1 MRPPNP
7 TDSAGLPEAE
17 TRGTAPRVHWTD
29 PQTVMHRVAHALSP
43 VQASAALGEI
53 TLRVHQHEAVAQLT
67 RILAEYRGAL
77 LADDVGL
84 GKTFVA
90 LAVGRQYDTVHVVA
104 PATLLPTWRT
114 AAARAGVAQ
123 VQCHSLHGWSRPAPP
138 VLPMRGSCLVIIDE
152 AHHLRN
158 ASTRRYRQLADSV
171 AACDVLLLSA
181 TPVHN
186 RPSDLRALLALFR
199 GQRLDAL
206 DDHSLAR
213 MVVRRRAQDIGT
225 DADAAV
231 GARPQRVAHATIREP
246 QDREVLDAILSL
258 PSPLPAHD
266 GAVAGA
272 LIRLGLLRAWCSSD
286 AALVHAL
293 TRRRLR
299 GEALRDAL
307 CAGRHLT
314 NDELRHWVVGDDAGQ
329 LAFPE
334 LLATHSV
341 ESGDL
346 LGVLDRH
353 LDAVAA
359 LARHLARTQPSPRDL
374 ARAGHVRG
382 ILARHP
388 QQPVVAFS
396 QYTRTVQSLFRALSD
411 IAGVGAI
418 MGTQARIASGP
429 LPRQELIGLFA
440 PSANGLPPPPAIQR
454 VRLLL
459 TTDLMAEGV
468 NLQDAGVV
476 VHLDMP
482 WTHAML
488 VQREGRALRM
498 HSPHHAVHVYTFGPD
513 KQVAAVLRAEQRVL
527 SKRLLG
533 QQLVGAEHGAPQSA
547 VDWQAAWQRLLQRW
561 HQLPL
566 HTSHPRE
573 IQSHSSH
580 APTLYA
586 TVRASSRT
594 GLNAICAL
602 VLIAGQD
609 QPLVLRARRC
619 ADGRLH
625 WTRSRH
631 PRALLRVARL
641 WKPQVLR
648 SSQSRVSRSEARR
661 AVRLLQRQLHRLHE
675 SAQLRS
681 LLGPSAMASSQVVMQ
696 ISERLAAIE
705 RSWPVP
711 RRRQQAEPLA
721 AARRCLSFVRGA
733 AAESAC
739 DRWLRRAPMPS
750 ARNAAANMATA
761 QLAWIADWQQEPVL
775 VRLMAANTSAATT
788 PTVDATVDATLYT
801 TPTDPPPAHQTLS
814 APPNAPGTMMLV
826 LLAR

>member
-7 TDSAGLPEAE
+7 TDSATLPEAA
-17 TRGTAPRVHWTD
+17 TNGTAHHVRFSD
-29 PQTVMHRVAHALSP
+29 PSTVMRRMAHALSP

-53 TLRVHQHEAVAQLT
+53 TLRTHQHEAVTQLT

-90 LAVGRQYDTVHVVA
+90 LAVSRQYDTVHVVA

-114 AAARAGVAQ
+114 AAARAGMAQ
-123 VQCHSLHGWSRPAPP
+123 VQCHSLHAWSRPAPP

-158 ASTRRYRQLADSV
+158 AATRRYRQLADSV

-186 RPSDLRALLALFR
+186 SPGDLRALLALFR

-206 DDHSLAR
+206 DDCSLAR
-213 MVVRRRAQDIGT
+213 MVVRRRAQDVGT
-225 DADAAV
+225 DDAA
-231 GARPQRVAHATIREP
+231 GTDTRPQRIAHATIREP

-258 PSPLPAHD
+258 PAPLPAHD
-266 GAVAGA
+266 GAMAGA

-314 NDELRHWVVGDDAGQ
+314 NDELRHWVIGDDAGQ

-334 LLATHSV
+334 LLATHRA

-346 LGVLDRH
+346 LNVLDRH

-359 LARHLARTQPSPRDL
+359 LARHLARTQPSSRDL
-374 ARAGHVRG
+374 ARAGHMRG
-382 ILARHP
+382 ILAHHP

-440 PSANGLPPPPAIQR
+440 PSANGLPPPPAMQR

-476 VHLDMP
+476 VHLDLP
-482 WTHAML
+482 WTHALL

-498 HSPHHAVHVYTFGPD
+498 HSPHRAVHVYTFGPD
-513 KQVAAVLRAEQRVL
+513 AQVAAVLRAEQRVL
-527 SKRLLG
+527 SKRVVG
-533 QQLVGAEHGAPQSA
+533 QQLVGREHGAPQSA
-547 VDWQAAWQRLLQRW
+547 ADWQAAWQRQLQRW
-561 HQLPL
+561 RQLPS
-566 HTSHPRE
+566 HASPHHEVPSTTS
-573 IQSHSSH
+573 QSH
-580 APTLYA
+580 TLYA
-586 TVRASSRT
+586 AVRASSRMR
-594 GLNAICAL
+594 AHVICAV
-602 VLIAGQD
+602 VLIAGAD
-609 QPLVLRARRC
+609 QPLVLRARRRE
-619 ADGRLH
+619 DGSLR
-625 WTRSRH
+625 WTSSRH

-641 WKPQVLR
+641 WSSRDGRSRLR
-648 SSQSRVSRSEARR
+648 RTPRAEARR
-661 AVRLLQRQLHRLHE
+661 VVRTLRRQLRHLHE
-675 SAQLRS
+675 AAQLRR
-681 LLGPSAMASSQVVMQ
+681 LLGPSTMATPPIVVH
-696 ISERLAAIE
+696 ITERLAAME

-711 RRRQQAEPLA
+711 RRRQNAECLA
-721 AARRCLSFVRGA
+721 AARRCLSLVRGA

-739 DRWLRRAPMPS
+739 ARWLRRAPMAS
-750 ARNAAANMATA
+750 ARSGPADIGAA
-761 QLAWIADWQQEPVL
+761 QLAWIEAWRQEPVL
-775 VRLMAANTSAATT
+775 ARLMAIGSASANADSSTATGAAATDSRPANQT
-788 PTVDATVDATLYT
+788 EPDA
-801 TPTDPPPAHQTLS
+801 
-814 APPNAPGTMMLV
+814 PNAPATMMLV

>member
-1 MRPPNP
+1 MLPPNR
-7 TDSAGLPEAE
+7 TDSACPPEAA
-17 TRGTAPRVHWTD
+17 THGAAQQVRWNTPHA
-29 PQTVMHRVAHALSP
+29 VMHRMAHALSP
-43 VQASAALGEI
+43 VHTSAALGEI
-53 TLRVHQHEAVAQLT
+53 TLRAHQHEAVAQLT

-114 AAARAGVAQ
+114 AAARAGMAQ
-123 VQCHSLHGWSRPAPP
+123 VQVHSLHAWSRPTPP
-138 VLPMRGSCLVIIDE
+138 ALPMRGSSLVIIDE

-158 ASTRRYRQLADSV
+158 AATRRYRQLADSV

-186 RPSDLRALLALFR
+186 RPGDLRALLALFR
-199 GQRLDAL
+199 GHRLDAL

-213 MVVRRRAQDIGT
+213 MVVRRRAQDVGTGT
-225 DADAAV
+225 DAGSD
-231 GARPQRVAHATIREP
+231 ARPRRLAHATIREP

-307 CAGRHLT
+307 CEGRHLT
-314 NDELRHWVVGDDAGQ
+314 NDELRHWVIGDDAGQ

-334 LLATHSV
+334 LLATHRAA
-341 ESGDL
+341 SGDL
-346 LGVLDRH
+346 LTVLDRH

-359 LARHLARTQPSPRDL
+359 LARHMSRTQPSSRDQ

-498 HSPHHAVHVYTFGPD
+498 HSPHRAVHVYTFGPD
-513 KQVAAVLRAEQRVL
+513 AQVAAVLRAEQRVL
-527 SKRLLG
+527 SKRLIG
-533 QQLVGAEHGAPQSA
+533 WHLVGGEHGAPQSA
-547 VDWQAAWQRLLQRW
+547 ADWQAAWRRVLQRW

-566 HTSHPRE
+566 HSSPHHEVPSTTG
-573 IQSHSSH
+573 QS
-580 APTLYA
+580 PTLYA
-586 TVRASSRT
+586 AVRASSR
-594 GLNAICAL
+594 LRAHVVCAL
-602 VLIAGQD
+602 VLIAGED
-609 QPLVLRARRC
+609 QPLVLRARKR
-619 ADGRLH
+619 ADGGLR
-625 WTRSRH
+625 WTSSRH

-641 WKPQVLR
+641 WRSPVGHSRLR
-648 SSQSRVSRSEARR
+648 RIPRAQARQ
-661 AVRLLQRQLHRLHE
+661 AVRRLRRQLRRLHE
-675 SAQLRS
+675 SAQFRS
-681 LLGPSAMASSQVVMQ
+681 LLGPSAMATSQVVMQ
-696 ISERLAAIE
+696 ITERLAALE

-711 RRRQQAEPLA
+711 RRRQHAEPLA
-721 AARRCLSFVRGA
+721 AARRCLSLVRGA

-739 DRWLRRAPMPS
+739 ARWLRRAPVTS
-750 ARNAAANMATA
+750 ARSGATNIGAA
-761 QLAWIADWQQEPVL
+761 QRAWIEAWQQEPVL
-775 VRLMAANTSAATT
+775 ARLMASASASANANSITATAEAAT
-788 PTVDATVDATLYT
+788 DSRLI
-801 TPTDPPPAHQTLS
+801 DPPVPVPSGVPA
-814 APPNAPGTMMLV
+814 TMMLV

>member
-1 MRPPNP
+1 MRPSNP
-7 TDSAGLPEAE
+7 TDSASPPDAAAHGPSQ
-17 TRGTAPRVHWTD
+17 RVRWNNPH
-29 PQTVMHRVAHALSP
+29 TVMHRMAHALSP
-43 VQASAALGEI
+43 VHTSAALGEI
-53 TLRVHQHEAVAQLT
+53 TLRAHQHEAVAQLT
-67 RILAEYRGAL
+67 GILAEYRGAL

-114 AAARAGVAQ
+114 AAARAGMTQ
-123 VQCHSLHGWSRPAPP
+123 VLCHSLHAWSRPTPP
-138 VLPMRGSCLVIIDE
+138 VLPQRGATLVIIDE

-158 ASTRRYRQLADSV
+158 AATRRYRQMADSV

-186 RPSDLRALLALFR
+186 RPGDLRALLALFR
-199 GQRLDAL
+199 GQQLDAL
-206 DDHSLAR
+206 DDHRLAR

-225 DADAAV
+225 DNESVAD
-231 GARPQRVAHATIREP
+231 ARPQRTAHATIREP

-314 NDELRHWVVGDDAGQ
+314 NDELRHWVIGDDAGQ

-334 LLATHSV
+334 LLASHSA

-346 LGVLDRH
+346 LTVLDHH

-359 LARHLARTQPSPRDL
+359 LARHMARTQPSRRDQ
-374 ARAGHVRG
+374 AHAGHLRG

-418 MGTQARIASGP
+418 MGTRARIASGK

-476 VHLDMP
+476 VHLDLP

-498 HSPHHAVHVYTFGPD
+498 HSPHHAVQVYTFGPD
-513 KQVAAVLRAEQRVL
+513 AEVAAVLRAEQRVL
-527 SKRLLG
+527 GKRLVG
-533 QQLVGAEHGAPQSA
+533 QQLVGGERGAPQSA
-547 VDWQAAWQRLLQRW
+547 ADWQAAWRRVLQRW
-561 HQLPL
+561 RRLPL
-566 HTSHPRE
+566 PPSQIP
-573 IQSHSSH
+573 IVPSSRHH
-580 APTLYA
+580 APAMYA
-586 TVRASSRT
+586 SVRASSRLT
-594 GLNAICAL
+594 AHVICAL
-602 VLIAGQD
+602 VLIAGED
-609 QPLVLRARRC
+609 QPLVLRARQR
-619 ADGRLH
+619 ADGSLR
-625 WTRSRH
+625 WTSSRH
-631 PRALLRVARL
+631 PRVLLRAARL
-641 WKPQVLR
+641 WRSPEGRSQLR
-648 SSQSRVSRSEARR
+648 RTPPAEARR
-661 AVRLLQRQLHRLHE
+661 AVRRLQRQLRRLHE
-675 SAQLRS
+675 AAKLRS
-681 LLGPSAMASSQVVMQ
+681 LLSPSAMATSQVVRQ
-696 ISERLAAIE
+696 IMERLAAVE

-711 RRRQQAEPLA
+711 RRRQHAEPLA
-721 AARRCLSFVRGA
+721 TARRCLSLVRGA

-739 DRWLRRAPMPS
+739 ARWLRRAPVAS
-750 ARNAAANMATA
+750 ARSGSAELGAA
-761 QLAWIADWQQEPVL
+761 QRAWIEAWQREPVL
-775 VRLMAANTSAATT
+775 ARLMALGDVHAMVDSTTRAVATAT
-788 PTVDATVDATLYT
+788 DSRPADRTVADVTDARA
-801 TPTDPPPAHQTLS
+801 
-814 APPNAPGTMMLV
+814 TMMLV